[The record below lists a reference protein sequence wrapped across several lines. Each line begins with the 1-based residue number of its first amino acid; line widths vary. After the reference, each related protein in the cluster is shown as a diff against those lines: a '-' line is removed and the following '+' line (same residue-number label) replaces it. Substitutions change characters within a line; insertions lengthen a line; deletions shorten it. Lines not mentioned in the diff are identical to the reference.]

1 MKKTIC
7 LFILLLFFLNLNA
20 QFSEKNAIYLI
31 GELNAGNFSGGNS
44 SLNYVFDNKYS
55 FQAGISG
62 LIRESKS
69 QPADFSSGTILLF
82 GSSSSVQEEMQN
94 YQILV
99 GKIFVLNKSGTIR
112 FNMATGIGYTI
123 LKEAKNWKHVSN
135 LSTYGFRRGE
145 NYTYDIERHGTLSLI
160 INPRVEFP
168 FSRYFGLTLS
178 PILQINKD
186 RTYIGFGVGMMI
198 GLLRKKKN

>member
-31 GELNAGNFSGGNS
+31 GELNAGNFGGGNS

-62 LIRESKS
+62 LYRESKS
-69 QPADFSSGTILLF
+69 KPADFSSGMIRIF
-82 GSSSSVQEEMQN
+82 GSSSSVKEEMQN
-94 YQILV
+94 WQILV

-123 LKEAKNWKHVSN
+123 LKEAKNWKPVSKH
-135 LSTYGFRRGE
+135 GFGGA
-145 NYTYDIERHGTLSLI
+145 NYTYDVERHGTLSLI

-186 RTYIGFGVGMMI
+186 WTYIGFGVGMMI